1 VVRTLIS
8 ILVHLL
14 ANAIALIVA
23 AAVLD
28 DMTLSTSGFFLAV
41 LIFTVIEVVTQ
52 PLIIKNSMRNASA
65 LSGSSALIAS
75 FVALVLTTWISDS
88 LQITGFVTWLL
99 ATVIVWAAAML
110 AAFILPTVVFKRWL
124 QDNRARS

>member
-1 VVRTLIS
+1 MVRMLIS

-14 ANAIALIVA
+14 ANALGLIVA

-28 DMTLSTSGFFLAV
+28 DMSLNASGFFIAV
-41 LIFTVIEVVTQ
+41 LIFTIVEVVTE

-75 FVALVLTTWISDS
+75 FVALVVTVWISDG
-88 LQITGFVTWLL
+88 LQISGLATWLL

-110 AAFILPTVVFKRWL
+110 AAFILPAVVFKRWL
-124 QDNRARS
+124 KDQPAR

>member
-1 VVRTLIS
+1 M
-8 ILVHLL
+8 
-14 ANAIALIVA
+14 
-23 AAVLD
+23 VLYGGTPW
-28 DMTLSTSGFFLAV
+28 TLSRHPCHTAVVPARRTSLTSGFFLAV

-88 LQITGFVTWLL
+88 LQINGFVTWLL

-124 QDNRARS
+124 QDNRARSS